1 MRSWTNRPDAPPSTL
16 NLWWGAKQTQERIPW
31 QYPEGEAAFI
41 HLELQ
46 VLSMTQELEHTA
58 QINITLLIFIRNLL
72 LKLIRSEV
80 T

>member
-16 NLWWGAKQTQERIPW
+16 GLWWGQSRPKRESLANNPK
-31 QYPEGEAAFI
+31 GEAASI
-41 HLELQ
+41 HLGLQ
-46 VLSMTQELEHTA
+46 VLSMIQKFKHTA

-72 LKLIRSEV
+72 FKLICSGV